1 MKVMGLDVSSHST
14 GWNVV
19 EKSTDL
25 KLLGYGLIQNDSL
38 MSQTQRLYFQGNEL
52 RKIIEKFCPDEIG
65 IEETILVRG
74 PKIMRTLSRFSG
86 VAIFQAY
93 SYQKKDVH
101 MFEPSSWKKILGV
114 GGNAKKAEVQLEVC
128 SQFKLLTQKQ
138 IEIYKEKFSK
148 IELNVCFIKK
158 DSKQKKMNRK
168 EINKKVKEIERAYD
182 KISVDIYSDCGINN
196 DIADSIAISLAVLHE
211 TK

>member
-1 MKVMGLDVSSHST
+1 MGLDVSSHST

-138 IEIYKEKFSK
+138 IEIYKEKF
-148 IELNVCFIKK
+148 
-158 DSKQKKMNRK
+158 
-168 EINKKVKEIERAYD
+168 
-182 KISVDIYSDCGINN
+182 
-196 DIADSIAISLAVLHE
+196 
-211 TK
+211 